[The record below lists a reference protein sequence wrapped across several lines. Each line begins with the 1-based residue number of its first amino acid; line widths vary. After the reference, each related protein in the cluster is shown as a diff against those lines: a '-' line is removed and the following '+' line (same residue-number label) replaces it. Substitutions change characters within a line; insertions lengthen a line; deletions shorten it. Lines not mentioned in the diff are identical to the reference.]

1 VNIIQTFHK
10 LGLAQM
16 VRFFVIESTHLGS
29 NSRFDL
35 GVAYLRRIILSMV
48 SDVPVNSDVLFD
60 RLHESKN

>member
-16 VRFFVIESTHLGS
+16 VRFLVIESTHLGS

-35 GVAYLRRIILSMV
+35 SVAYLRRIILSMV